1 MVQGTCVLDNVP
13 GSSNLSNVLN
23 SLLLLQC
30 LLQGFCFPD
39 PYFNKSH
46 VKHPPKKS
54 TSPLLLLWVWVSDH
68 FTGFLCECRN
78 GIFNNIFVLFLK
90 GIILSVVRERQ
101 EGRWCDFSASLDWNF
116 QKWSSYTSPQSST
129 ESQIEIKSAVVL
141 ILILLFSHRGK
152 PSHNR
157 SNK

>member
-1 MVQGTCVLDNVP
+1 MTFSRPYTIAFHSASYHPYFGKHFFFTKCPSLRRNTNMVQGTCVLDNVP

-101 EGRWCDFSASLDWNF
+101 EGR
-116 QKWSSYTSPQSST
+116 
-129 ESQIEIKSAVVL
+129 
-141 ILILLFSHRGK
+141 
-152 PSHNR
+152 
-157 SNK
+157 